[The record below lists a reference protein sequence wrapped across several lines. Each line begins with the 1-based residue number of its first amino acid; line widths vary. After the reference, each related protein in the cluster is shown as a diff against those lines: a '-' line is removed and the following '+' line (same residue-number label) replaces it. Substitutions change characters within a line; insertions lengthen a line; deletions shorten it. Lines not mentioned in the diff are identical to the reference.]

1 MDRLIATSYKENFS
15 GATHPVAPL
24 SALDEMKQEILI
36 KLFSGILRGD
46 LWREEGLRFLLK
58 ACQITPDLYLC
69 PLYIREGTSEEDL
82 SELKQYQSKILAVI
96 QKILEAENKPENP
109 REAYSRL
116 MKGLLES
123 SLCPNSL
130 DSPQPEIA

>member
-24 SALDEMKQEILI
+24 SALDQMKQEILI
-36 KLFSGILRGD
+36 KLSSGILRG
-46 LWREEGLRFLLK
+46 EEGLRFFFK
-58 ACQITPDLYLC
+58 ACQIEPDLYLS

-123 SLCPNSL
+123 SLCSNSL

>member
-24 SALDEMKQEILI
+24 SALDQMKREILI
-36 KLFSGILRGD
+36 KLLSSGILRG
-46 LWREEGLRFLLK
+46 EEGLRFFLK

-116 MKGLLES
+116 IRGLLES
-123 SLCPNSL
+123 SLCSNSL

>member
-15 GATHPVAPL
+15 GATHPVVPP
-24 SALDEMKQEILI
+24 SALDQMKQEIFI
-36 KLFSGILRGD
+36 KLFSGILWG
-46 LWREEGLRFLLK
+46 EEGLRFLLK

-96 QKILEAENKPENP
+96 QKILEAENKPASP
-109 REAYSRL
+109 REAYLRL
-116 MKGLLES
+116 MEGLLES
-123 SLCPNSL
+123 SLCSNSL
-130 DSPQPEIA
+130 DLPQPEIT

>member
-24 SALDEMKQEILI
+24 SALDQMKREIFI
-36 KLFSGILRGD
+36 KLSSGILR
-46 LWREEGLRFLLK
+46 REEELRFFLK

-96 QKILEAENKPENP
+96 QKILEAEHKPENP
-109 REAYSRL
+109 REAYSGL

-123 SLCPNSL
+123 SLCSNSL